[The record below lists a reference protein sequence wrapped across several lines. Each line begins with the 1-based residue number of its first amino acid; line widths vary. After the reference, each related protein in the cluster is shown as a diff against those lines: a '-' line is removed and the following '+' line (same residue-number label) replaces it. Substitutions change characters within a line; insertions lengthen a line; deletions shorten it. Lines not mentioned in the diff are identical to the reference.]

1 MFTVNF
7 LLDLPC
13 DSSELFNRK
22 RANQDRSCKTLSEW
36 WLRFGKSSLR
46 ALMFFF
52 GFSSD
57 FQIFGIFCQKG
68 GDLVRESELES
79 GEEESES
86 EELSMSGIE
95 SFILLDPKE
104 CKVKILTKLFQFFG
118 KSIVF
123 VSFLL
128 FDRWRK
134 LSIAICPTP

>member
-1 MFTVNF
+1 MVAEIRQIIPQGLNVLFRFFLSFFDFWNF
-7 LLDLPC
+7 ELLA
-13 DSSELFNRK
+13 R
-22 RANQDRSCKTLSEW
+22 
-36 WLRFGKSSLR
+36 G
-46 ALMFFF
+46 
-52 GFSSD
+52 
-57 FQIFGIFCQKG
+57 G
-68 GDLVRESELES
+68 GDIARESELES